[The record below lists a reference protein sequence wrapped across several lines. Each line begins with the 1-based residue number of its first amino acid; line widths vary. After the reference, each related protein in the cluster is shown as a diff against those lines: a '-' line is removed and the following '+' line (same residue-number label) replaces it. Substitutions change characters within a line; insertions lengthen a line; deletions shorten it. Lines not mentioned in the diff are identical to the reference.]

1 MNEKQEGNKGHQ
13 ILGKKRLENSKPTLI
28 PCGEIWISFKY
39 WDYNKDIH
47 TNLWNYSRKLSNQ
60 SSHSS
65 RRIYNL
71 HISLYIFNMLRT
83 INVHIYGSDFNQH
96 IFNMWKTIN
105 PAYLQPTYQ
114 HLYSQYKLYYLLGQI
129 TNLENKKINK

>member
-47 TNLWNYSRKLSNQ
+47 TNLWNYSKLSNQ

-105 PAYLQPTYQ
+105 LHIYSLHINIYILNISFITYEV
-114 HLYSQYKLYYLLGQI
+114 K
-129 TNLENKKINK
+129 